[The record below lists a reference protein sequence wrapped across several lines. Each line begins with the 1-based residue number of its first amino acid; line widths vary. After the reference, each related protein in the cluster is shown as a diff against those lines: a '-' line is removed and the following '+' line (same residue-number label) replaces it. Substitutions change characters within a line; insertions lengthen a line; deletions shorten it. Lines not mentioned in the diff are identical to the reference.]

1 MDTKLFKKKIKN
13 RMPENINKTYDEMIV
28 AIVFVLM
35 GAGLCSSIVMSAML
49 CAKIVITVFV
59 IGAAIFDIAYYLIK
73 NDRVNVL
80 ILLSGAMLGVT
91 GYFLY
96 SKPMILIQLL
106 PALVG
111 TLVVVD
117 GFWAI
122 QKGLKIRKSQ
132 KSKAQTIIFGTLIL
146 TAFAVVLIVNPFSTI
161 RIMMIYAG
169 ALMIANGIFDFVS
182 VVIFNKAAKII
193 RIENESNPENE
204 NYEDENREDENR
216 EDETV
221 NDFSYHENDG
231 HIEQTI
237 KVHEHEVE
245 TLTDGDVE
253 FVDSRMQLPGPE
265 TNDNSDT
272 SKSFD
277 TSDSSE
283 TGKSPEMPHR
293 YLVDNSVKPEAEE
306 MKTTSATEEIKT
318 GVSEND
324 TVNASS
330 NDIQKSNNE
339 EDYVFEEWNG
349 PEDYSC
355 LSKESGKSKNK
366 IKLNES
372 SIADTADDS
381 SSKAKT
387 SIWGKLK
394 KKASKIKDS
403 DIYHSDL

>member
-1 MDTKLFKKKIKN
+1 
-13 RMPENINKTYDEMIV
+13 
-28 AIVFVLM
+28 
-35 GAGLCSSIVMSAML
+35 
-49 CAKIVITVFV
+49 
-59 IGAAIFDIAYYLIK
+59 
-73 NDRVNVL
+73 
-80 ILLSGAMLGVT
+80 
-91 GYFLY
+91 
-96 SKPMILIQLL
+96 
-106 PALVG
+106 
-111 TLVVVD
+111 
-117 GFWAI
+117 
-122 QKGLKIRKSQ
+122 
-132 KSKAQTIIFGTLIL
+132 
-146 TAFAVVLIVNPFSTI
+146 
-161 RIMMIYAG
+161 
-169 ALMIANGIFDFVS
+169 
-182 VVIFNKAAKII
+182 
-193 RIENESNPENE
+193 
-204 NYEDENREDENR
+204 
-216 EDETV
+216 
-221 NDFSYHENDG
+221 
-231 HIEQTI
+231 
-237 KVHEHEVE
+237 
-245 TLTDGDVE
+245 
-253 FVDSRMQLPGPE
+253 
-265 TNDNSDT
+265 
-272 SKSFD
+272 
-277 TSDSSE
+277 SDSSE